1 MQRTLNLQEHSQP
14 QKTFPSGASPAQSSY
29 QSDDMTRDWISAI
42 NTSILTTLS
51 PSTPGQS
58 KDRTNDLSRVMQ
70 SPEFASILVGAKHL
84 AETQGISTEDA
95 TDRLIRSFRE
105 MDEIWRQIVIER
117 GLKAIID

>member
-14 QKTFPSGASPAQSSY
+14 QKPFPSGTSHE
-29 QSDDMTRDWISAI
+29 SDDMTRDWISAI

-51 PSTPGQS
+51 PTTAGQS
-58 KDRTNDLSRVMQ
+58 KDRTGDLSRLMQ

-84 AETQGISTEDA
+84 AETQGLSPENA